1 MITLIIRLLQGPSAP
16 RQHPPPF
23 ALSFLP
29 PLLTA
34 PPTLGNFIGKR
45 KRTMTDKYRE
55 EREEGLN
62 PSIGH
67 S

>member
-1 MITLIIRLLQGPSAP
+1 MITLIIRLPQGPSAP
-16 RQHPPPF
+16 RQHPPPS
-23 ALSFLP
+23 APSFLP
-29 PLLTA
+29 PSSTA
-34 PPTLGNFIGKR
+34 PPILGGIIGKR

-55 EREEGLN
+55 GREEGLN